1 MLKIGVLLRTFATL
15 SSAFLAVGPTSIKSR
30 VSKSGN
36 YYAKQSSVI
45 KSVSVVNGVWVDKR
59 VAFVFC
65 PLHVLEK
72 HYKCLFESLMFKYI
86 LTTCR
91 KIL

>member
-1 MLKIGVLLRTFATL
+1 MRTFSTL
-15 SSAFLAVGPTSIKSR
+15 SLAFLAIGPTSIKLR

-45 KSVSVVNGVWVDKR
+45 KFVSFVNGVWVGKR

-72 HYKCLFESLMFKYI
+72 HYKYLFEPLMFKYI
-86 LTTCR
+86 LTARR